1 MLNFIE
7 ICNKVS
13 YCKKEYKNIVDKYC
27 VWIEVLKKF
36 FPTIN
41 FPIMMQTL
49 QESATIL
56 NFKVMISIEHSHA
69 RATY

>member
-13 YCKKEYKNIVDKYC
+13 YCKKQYKNIVDKDFF
-27 VWIEVLKKF
+27 WLEA
-36 FPTIN
+36 FPTID

-56 NFKVMISIEHSHA
+56 NFKVMFSIEHSHA